1 MRLDDHVLHSSGD
14 VTTNASGDGIRHRRE
29 LRYSAE
35 LRGGAKRKT
44 RDGIPLQK
52 SRWGDGSIQF
62 KVSQVKF
69 VRRSSRCSASNQGW
83 LPCMARAATETE
95 LAMTCFC

>member
-29 LRYSAE
+29 LRCSAE

-52 SRWGDGSIQF
+52 SR
-62 KVSQVKF
+62 
-69 VRRSSRCSASNQGW
+69 
-83 LPCMARAATETE
+83 
-95 LAMTCFC
+95 